1 MKWAWAPAAVLI
13 ALAGAGCHPLTLDP
27 FFYDPLPAP
36 AGGYQL
42 STAVIPAAAVE
53 TLTVPTPDGETL
65 NGAFIHSSGR
75 RADITVLYFHGQTN
89 NLGTTW
95 PRLEYLYPLGYNIAM
110 VDPRGYGL
118 STGTPSEAGLQIDE
132 RAILTALLMR
142 SDVVATGIVIYGRSL
157 GSGLAIDLAS
167 TNPPAVLIT
176 ESAFASIASFVG
188 DATYVDLPASF
199 VSSSSWNNLAKV
211 PGIPSAYLLFHG
223 TADDYIDPKYSQEL
237 AAAHEL
243 AAANALAAADA
254 PFGPTLLIMVP
265 GANHDDVPET
275 RGLDTYRADIQSFVE
290 NALPAP

>member
-1 MKWAWAPAAVLI
+1 MRFGLSVAAVLT
-13 ALAGAGCHPLTLDP
+13 ALAGCHPLTLDP

-53 TLTVPTPDGETL
+53 TLTVATPDGQTL
-65 NGAFIHSSGR
+65 NGVFIHASGR
-75 RADITVLYFHGQTN
+75 RADITVLYFHGQSN
-89 NLGTTW
+89 NLGTSW
-95 PRLEYLYPLGYNIAM
+95 PRLEYLYPLGYNLAL

-132 RAILTALLMR
+132 RATLAALVAR
-142 SDVVATGIVIYGRSL
+142 PDVAATKIVIYGRSL

-188 DATYVDLPASF
+188 DATYVDLPKSF
-199 VSSSSWNNLAKV
+199 VASSSWDNLAKV
-211 PGIPSAYLLFHG
+211 PNIPSPYLLFHG
-223 TADDYIDPKYSQEL
+223 TADDYVDPKYSQEL
-237 AAAHEL
+237 AGAH
-243 AAANALAAADA
+243 ASV
-254 PFGPTLLIMVP
+254 GTTLLVMVP

-275 RGLDTYRADIQSFVE
+275 LGLDAYRADIQAFVE
-290 NALPAP
+290 SAIPAP